1 LGQDFPDYLVLLT
14 LIVGLCLALVNIA
27 RSGFALQLD
36 LTQAIM
42 RRCRSMKRSS
52 FARAGVLV
60 ALLLMMLLSFAAVPA
75 AILAQDPPA
84 DLTLTPE
91 LTPFTPTFTATATA
105 TATFTPDPTETFTV
119 TPTPTGTFDVI
130 TPVFTVTPVP
140 GRPVP
145 IPEPVTVVLF
155 GTGLAALSAAVAS
168 RRGKNGK

>member
-1 LGQDFPDYLVLLT
+1 LGQDFPDYFVLFS

-27 RSGFALQLD
+27 RYGFALQLD
-36 LTQAIM
+36 LTPAIM

-52 FARAGVLV
+52 FARAGILV
-60 ALLLMMLLSFAAVPA
+60 ALLLMMLLSFAAVPI

-91 LTPFTPTFTATATA
+91 LTPFTPTFTATATS
-105 TATFTPDPTETFTV
+105 TPDPTETFTV
-119 TPTPTGTFDVI
+119 TPTPTGTVSQI
-130 TPVFTVTPVP
+130 TPVVTVTPVP